1 MDIRYLKFKTP
12 HEKRAFHVSG
22 VGIREKMQ
30 SGIVD
35 RPDGTGDR
43 LLMFFYDPI
52 QIEVHGKVKSF
63 PGNTLMLWKDKS
75 GHWYGNEKI
84 PWSHSWIHFHGTK
97 AQAVLAEGDLNSG
110 EAIQF
115 NRPEIMTNWLSIIY
129 KELISQIK
137 PDQIILKNLFQCM
150 IHDISRSCK
159 VSETL
164 EISERILKVKNILE
178 KNPEIKRSLK
188 ELASTVYLSVPHF
201 CAEFKRCVGI
211 SPINYQ
217 IQLRMQR
224 ARYLL
229 HNRNLSISE
238 IAQMSGYSDIF
249 QFSKTF
255 KKFFL
260 HNPSCFRK

>member
-63 PGNTLMLWKDKS
+63 PGNTLMLWKDKNR
-75 GHWYGNEKI
+75 HWYGNEKI

-137 PDQIILKNLFQCM
+137 PDQIILKNQGFFRNINTFNRKRLQTPPP
-150 IHDISRSCK
+150 HISRK
-159 VSETL
+159 LHTFQHRRL
-164 EISERILKVKNILE
+164 FFPK
-178 KNPEIKRSLK
+178 
-188 ELASTVYLSVPHF
+188 
-201 CAEFKRCVGI
+201 
-211 SPINYQ
+211 
-217 IQLRMQR
+217 IQ
-224 ARYLL
+224 
-229 HNRNLSISE
+229 
-238 IAQMSGYSDIF
+238 
-249 QFSKTF
+249 
-255 KKFFL
+255 
-260 HNPSCFRK
+260 